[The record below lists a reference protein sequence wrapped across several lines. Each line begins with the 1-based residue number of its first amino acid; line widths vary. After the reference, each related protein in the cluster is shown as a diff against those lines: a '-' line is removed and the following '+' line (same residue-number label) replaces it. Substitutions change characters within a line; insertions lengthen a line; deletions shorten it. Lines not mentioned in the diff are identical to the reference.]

1 MSPGSNR
8 DSVLA
13 LAGFIGLG
21 LAAGALAGAMTAP
34 AITTWYGMLTAPP
47 GTPPNWVFPT
57 VWSCLYVLIGIA
69 AWLVWRRRGARRALR
84 LWFAQLALNFL
95 WSPAFFGLH
104 SPALGLAVIVPLLA
118 AIVLCIRAFAR
129 VRVSAALLMAP
140 YLAWVCYATY
150 LNAGFFYLNP
160 SWARMAP

>member
-8 DSVLA
+8 VSVLA

-21 LAAGALAGAMTAP
+21 LAAGAIAGVMTAP
-34 AITTWYGMLTAPP
+34 AIATWDGVLATPP

-69 AWLVWRRRGARRALR
+69 AWLVWRRRGGRRALR
-84 LWFAQLALNFL
+84 PWFAQLVLNFL

-104 SPALGLAVIVPLLA
+104 SPALGLLVIVPLLG

-129 VRVSAALLMAP
+129 VRPSAAWLMAP

>member
-1 MSPGSNR
+1 
-8 DSVLA
+8 
-13 LAGFIGLG
+13 
-21 LAAGALAGAMTAP
+21 
-34 AITTWYGMLTAPP
+34 
-47 GTPPNWVFPT
+47 VFPT

-84 LWFAQLALNFL
+84 PWFAQLALNFL

-118 AIVLCIRAFAR
+118 AIMLCIRAFAR
-129 VRVSAALLMAP
+129 VRPSAALLMAP

-150 LNAGFFYLNP
+150 LNAGFFYL
-160 SWARMAP
+160 APRCFRWVA